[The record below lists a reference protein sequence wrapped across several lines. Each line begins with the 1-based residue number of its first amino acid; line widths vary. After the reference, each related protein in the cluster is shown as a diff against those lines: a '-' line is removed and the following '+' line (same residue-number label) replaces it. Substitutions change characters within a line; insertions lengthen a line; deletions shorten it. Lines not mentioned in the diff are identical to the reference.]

1 MVGIPMYD
9 SREQVLRATWAT
21 DRMEYCITDTVQ
33 SWSLVYRVSV
43 VVCTVSTV
51 QRVLYSTST
60 CIYHLS
66 TSIHYTYL

>member
-9 SREQVLRATWAT
+9 SREHNRFSGQLGLLF
-21 DRMEYCITDTVQ
+21 MEYCITDTVQ

-51 QRVLYSTST
+51 QRVLYE
-60 CIYHLS
+60 YV
-66 TSIHYTYL
+66 YLPP